1 MKKTILALCA
11 IAMVFSSCCQK
22 PVKKDIGLQLY
33 SVRSLIGSEENY
45 VANHDSVYRALAAM
59 GYTTVEA
66 AKYDG
71 KGKIYFS
78 EPEQLKADLEAA
90 GLTFLST
97 HTAHGLTAE
106 QIASKDFSEAMEWW
120 KVCVDAHKRAGAKY
134 IVIPSMT
141 GDIPTLAELQVYCDY
156 YNEIGKLC
164 AEQGLQLGYHNH
176 SFEFKTIEDK
186 CMYDYMIENTD
197 PQYVFFEMDV
207 YWATRAGA
215 SPVDYF
221 NRYPGRFALLHIKDW
236 KEVGQSGMV
245 GFDAIFNNIEKS
257 GCKHIIVEAEGSGVG
272 DIMKT
277 CEISANYLIEA
288 PFVKAS
294 YAE

>member
-1 MKKTILALCA
+1 MKKSILALCA
-11 IAMVFSSCCQK
+11 IAVVFSSCCQK

-33 SVRSLIGSEENY
+33 SVRSLIGNEEIY
-45 VANHDSVYRALAAM
+45 KANHDSVYRALAAM

-66 AKYDG
+66 ACYDG

-97 HTAHGLTAE
+97 HTSLRLTPE
-106 QIASKDFSEAMEWW
+106 QLASKDFSGAMEWW
-120 KVCVDAHKRAGAKY
+120 KVCIDAHKRAGAQY
-134 IVIPSMT
+134 IVIPSMP
-141 GDIPTLAELQVYCDY
+141 GDLPTLTDLQVYCDY
-156 YNEIGKLC
+156 YNAIGKLC

-207 YWATRAGA
+207 YWAVRGGA

-221 NRYPGRFALLHIKDW
+221 CRYPGRFTLLHIKDW

-245 GFDAIFNNIEKS
+245 GFDAIFKNIDKA
-257 GCKHIIVEAEGSGVG
+257 GTKRIIVEAEGSSVG

-277 CEISANYLIEA
+277 CEISADYLIEA

-294 YAE
+294 YNE